1 MKFIFRGKAI
11 AALTIALISLAAC
24 TAVSPAGVQQA
35 VAPNA
40 AAAILPEA
48 GAQDAQSAAQAPTAE
63 ALAPAAQSSYPAA
76 TTAVT
81 VTLVATFAPPASAT
95 PVPTTAP
102 TFPPSPTVTAT
113 LAPTLSPQPSPTT
126 EPNRLC
132 PETAPLKPEY
142 SRFYLSAKKWP
153 EPHESIA
160 RPYFWLSRP
169 LPGAGRVLINDRF
182 PYGWDENGRLL
193 LHNGVDM
200 AEDLGMPL
208 LAVADGTVVVAQ
220 SDYSALYGWR
230 CDWYGHLVVI
240 ELDQRW
246 QDQPVYVLYGHV
258 LNIVVQPGQ
267 RVERGQQ
274 VAEIGIG
281 GAATHPHLHF
291 EVRVGENQFASTRN
305 PMLWLDPGPTRGVIA
320 GRLVDPEGRPWQGVP
335 LALVNDETGEILP
348 SWSYLGDPQ
357 NLMNPDEGWAE
368 NFVFSDVPPGDH
380 SLVTE
385 IQGVTYQVPVHVNAA
400 EVSTVE
406 IVTESLKEQIV
417 EPDTITP
424 DAVTPESAAPDTIPS
439 ESATPDAITPDAL
452 TPEAAAPDAVT
463 PDIVTPGAETGS

>member
-1 MKFIFRGKAI
+1 MMRKFLGKAL
-11 AALTIALISLAAC
+11 AALTITLFSLAAC

-40 AAAILPEA
+40 AAATLPEA
-48 GAQDAQSAAQAPTAE
+48 GAQDALDAAQATTG
-63 ALAPAAQSSYPAA
+63 APATQSPSPTA
-76 TTAVT
+76 TTAVIA
-81 VTLVATFAPPASAT
+81 TLAATNAPPATAT

-102 TFPPSPTVTAT
+102 TVPPSPTATVT
-113 LAPTLSPQPSPTT
+113 LAPTLTPQPSPTT
-126 EPNRLC
+126 EPSRFC

-153 EPHESIA
+153 EPDETIA
-160 RPYFWLSRP
+160 QPHFWLSKP

-220 SDYSALYGWR
+220 SDYSAWYGWR

-246 QDQPVYVLYGHV
+246 QDQPIYVLYGHV
-258 LNIVVQPGQ
+258 LNITVEPGQ

-291 EVRVGENQFASTRN
+291 EVRVGENQFVDTRN

-320 GRLVDPEGRPWQGVP
+320 GRLIDPEGRPWQGVP
-335 LALVNDETGEILP
+335 LALVSDETAEILP

-368 NFVFSDVPPGDH
+368 NFVFSDVPPGSY

-385 IQGVTYQVPVHVNAA
+385 IQGLTYQVPVYVNAA
-400 EVSTVE
+400 EITTVE
-406 IVTESLKEQIV
+406 IVTESLKEQAV
-417 EPDTITP
+417 EPVAITP
-424 DAVTPESAAPDTIPS
+424 DAV
-439 ESATPDAITPDAL
+439 

-463 PDIVTPGAETGS
+463 PDAVTPDTVTPGADNGS